1 MIDFNESKPF
11 GSLGA
16 RVDLDAVVALLRDQ
30 AGFWVPS
37 HFPSGQKKGKDWRV
51 ANIQGDAPYKQGSC
65 AIKLE
70 GTHAGDWYEFDTS
83 KGGGPIGTLS
93 HATGLRGRFLIEY
106 AAELSGWKVGDKK
119 PVIVRPDN
127 QAQNTQNEIRFILS
141 GCGPAAGTLVQTYLE
156 ARGLCLP
163 DTQDILFHPDLAHWE
178 TKMGYPALVALA
190 RDAQGQVVGLHRI
203 WLALDGKDKADVPK
217 AKMMLGPIAG
227 GAVRLGNAGGEIVGV
242 SEGIETGLAVAQAM
256 PALPVWAAL
265 STSGME
271 KLRLPPNIRRVIL
284 LADHDQSGAGQKAA
298 EMAAERFVAEGRR
311 VWIALPPKVG
321 EDFNDLLVREGK
333 EAVRAVLN
341 KAAEYHPRTP
351 TLAETPANQDIEH
364 PPHKP
369 FGFKEDAGSIKPQIR
384 ADDGDLARVADQCWS
399 ILYASNAPPWLF
411 RLSFRLTWVDLDDN
425 AHPKPQFLTE
435 DRMRFVLARLIDWR
449 RQGKDKTVS
458 ANPPPAVIKDILATP
473 HTNLPVL
480 GGIVGTPVFG
490 PDATILQ
497 RPGYHKA
504 ARLIYVPQ
512 EGFVLPAIAVNPTPE
527 DIRAARDLLLD
538 ELLGDFPFTTEAE
551 RAHALALLL
560 LPFLRPL
567 ISGATPV
574 HLIEK
579 PTPGTGATLMV
590 EAISE
595 IATGARASVLTEAHD
610 EDEWR
615 KRLTSALR
623 EMPTFLFVDN
633 LKARLDSAALAAAVT
648 APSWEDRILGRSE
661 IVSFP
666 VRCAWVVTGNNPAL
680 SNEMARR
687 AIRIRLDARV
697 DQPWRRASFRYKN
710 LMGWVR
716 QNRPSLVAACLTLGQ
731 GWIAAGRPAP
741 EQSLGSFEEWARV
754 IGGVLGVAGIPG
766 FLGNLDD
773 LYEASDAEGALWRDF
788 VGAWWERFTD
798 REIGVSDLYQLVQDR
813 DIALPLG
820 KGSEQSRR
828 IRLGKQLAKMRDRV
842 FQIEDGPSVT
852 LLAGSLRSNAK
863 MWRLAISRNLDS
875 EKHSQQSFPQS
886 KHGECVSVGKQ
897 HSPQHSREKA
907 QSNQKADECGECYEC
922 FSTPYACART
932 CAINDPLKH
941 SLTPPHSLTSEN
953 TKDFRGEC
961 SSECQTQHSCAAAMP
976 AWLEGMGDQFS
987 PAMAEAIA
995 AQTAPQPSP
1004 PNEGGMNDED

>member
-1 MIDFNESKPF
+1 LIDFNESKPF
-11 GSLGA
+11 GSFGA
-16 RVDLDAVVALLRDQ
+16 RVDLDAVVALLRDR
-30 AGFWVPS
+30 ASFWVPD

-51 ANIQGDAPYKQGSC
+51 ANIQGDAPFKQGSC
-65 AIKLE
+65 SIKLE
-70 GTHAGDWYEFDTS
+70 GPHAGDWYEYDSS
-83 KGGGPIGTLS
+83 KGGGPIGTLG

-119 PVIVRPDN
+119 PAPARPDN
-127 QAQNTQNEIRFILS
+127 QAKNTQNEIRFILS
-141 GCGPAAGTLVQTYLE
+141 GCRPAAGTFAQTYLE

-163 DTQDILFHPDLAHWE
+163 DTQDLLFHPDLAHWE
-178 TKMGYPALVALA
+178 TKTGYPALVALV
-190 RDAQGQVVGLHRI
+190 RDVQGQVVGLHRI
-203 WLALDGKDKADVPK
+203 WIALDGKSKADVPK
-217 AKMMLGPIAG
+217 AKMMLGPVAG
-227 GAVRLGNAGGEIVGV
+227 GAVRLGNAGGEIVAV
-242 SEGIETGLAVAQAM
+242 AEGIETGLAALQAM
-256 PALPVWAAL
+256 PQLPVWASL

-271 KLRLPPNIRRVIL
+271 KLCLPPTLRRVIL

-311 VWIALPPKVG
+311 VWIALPPKEG

-333 EAVRAVLN
+333 DAVCAVLD
-341 KAAEYHPRTP
+341 KATEYKRQALP
-351 TLAETPANQDIEH
+351 LADAPQQQDIEH

-458 ANPPPAVIKDILATP
+458 AHPPQAVIKDILATP

-512 EGFVLPAIAVNPTPE
+512 AGFALPAIAAHPSPE
-527 DIRAARDLLLD
+527 DLRAARDLLLD

-567 ISGATPV
+567 IPGATPV

-697 DQPWRRASFRYKN
+697 DQPWRRASFRHKN
-710 LMGWVR
+710 LMEWVR
-716 QNRPSLVAACLTLGQ
+716 ENRPSLVAACLTLGQ

-754 IGGVLGVAGIPG
+754 IGGVLGVAGVPG

-773 LYEASDAEGALWRDF
+773 LYEDSDAEGALWRDF
-788 VGAWWERFTD
+788 VGAWLERFTD
-798 REIGVSDLYQLVQDR
+798 CEIGVSDLYQLVQDR

-863 MWRLAISRNLDS
+863 MWRLNVGGNS
-875 EKHSQQSFPQS
+875 ECGKHSQHSFPQS
-886 KHGECVSVGKQ
+886 KHGECVSVANP

-907 QSNQKADECGECYEC
+907 LSDQKADECGECGEC
-922 FSTPYACART
+922 FSTLYACARA
-932 CAINDPLKH
+932 CAINDPQKHSQHSQH
-941 SLTPPHSLTSEN
+941 SLTTEN
-953 TKDFRGEC
+953 QKDFGSECSGEC
-961 SSECQTQHSCAAAMP
+961 QSQHSQAP
-976 AWLEGMGDQFS
+976 ALPSWLEGMGDQFS

-995 AQTAPQPSP
+995 AQTAPQTSP
-1004 PNEGGMNDED
+1004 ANKGGMNDED